1 MSIVNEEIVSR
12 NNELI
17 RNFRKQFQQ
26 TGEAIEV
33 KFRDLIPELKSGD
46 RYTHLIHS
54 YPAKLLVHIPYF
66 FLNNTELSNEGDD
79 VLDPFNG
86 SGTVYLEGLLSGRNV
101 FGADSNPLAK
111 LIAKVKS
118 TKYKTDK
125 LESALLKIVND
136 VVTSEDKVLAEV
148 INCDLWFS
156 KKTKDDLSRLLFQ
169 IQKIED
175 LNIRDFML
183 MSFSNCVKK
192 VSYADPRISVPVRLN
207 AERYNDNIEQ
217 KEKILKKI
225 KDIDNLDVI
234 LKFESITKDNIKKF
248 KRLEETSINPNQ
260 LKFISDDARF
270 LYKNEDEVMN
280 NNSIQLVIT
289 SPPYAGAQKY
299 IRSSSLNLGWVQL
312 ANISELRLL
321 DKKNIGREIYSIS
334 ETNIIETGIKEA
346 DDLIDKVKLIN
357 KSRANIVCQYII
369 QMKKAID
376 EMIRVLKKEGFLVLV
391 IGNNKVCNF
400 EFNTQEYLTTYIIEK
415 GLNLEFKLIDDIK
428 SYGLMTKRNKTAD
441 IISREYILVFK
452 K

>member
-1 MSIVNEEIVSR
+1 MSIVSEEIVSR

-17 RNFRKQFQQ
+17 RNFRKQFQE

-118 TKYKTDK
+118 TKYETKK
-125 LESALLKIVND
+125 LESTLLKIIYE
-136 VVTSEDKVLAEV
+136 VVLSEEKVFAEV
-148 INCDLWFS
+148 VNCDLWFP
-156 KKTKDDLSRLLFQ
+156 KKTKDDLSKLLYQ
-169 IQKIED
+169 IQKIDD
-175 LNIRDFML
+175 LSIRDFML
-183 MSFSNCVKK
+183 MSFSNCIKK

-225 KDIDNLDVI
+225 QDINNLDVI

-248 KRLEETSINPNQ
+248 KRLEETNIDNNQ
-260 LKFISDDARF
+260 LKYISDDARF
-270 LYKNEDEVMN
+270 LYKNENELIDN
-280 NNSIQLVIT
+280 DSIQLIIT

-299 IRSSSLNLGWVQL
+299 IRSSSLNLGWAQL
-312 ANISELRLL
+312 ANVSELRKL

-346 DDLIDKVKLIN
+346 DDLINKVKLIN

-369 QMKKAID
+369 QMKIAID
-376 EMIRVLKKEGFLVLV
+376 EMIRVLKEEGFLVIV

-415 GLNLEFKLIDDIK
+415 GLKLEFKLIDAIK

>member
-136 VVTSEDKVLAEV
+136 LVTSEEKVLAEV

-156 KKTKDDLSRLLFQ
+156 CTS
-169 IQKIED
+169 
-175 LNIRDFML
+175 
-183 MSFSNCVKK
+183 SN
-192 VSYADPRISVPVRLN
+192 
-207 AERYNDNIEQ
+207 
-217 KEKILKKI
+217 
-225 KDIDNLDVI
+225 
-234 LKFESITKDNIKKF
+234 
-248 KRLEETSINPNQ
+248 
-260 LKFISDDARF
+260 
-270 LYKNEDEVMN
+270 
-280 NNSIQLVIT
+280 
-289 SPPYAGAQKY
+289 
-299 IRSSSLNLGWVQL
+299 
-312 ANISELRLL
+312 
-321 DKKNIGREIYSIS
+321 
-334 ETNIIETGIKEA
+334 
-346 DDLIDKVKLIN
+346 
-357 KSRANIVCQYII
+357 
-369 QMKKAID
+369 
-376 EMIRVLKKEGFLVLV
+376 
-391 IGNNKVCNF
+391 
-400 EFNTQEYLTTYIIEK
+400 
-415 GLNLEFKLIDDIK
+415 
-428 SYGLMTKRNKTAD
+428 
-441 IISREYILVFK
+441 
-452 K
+452 